1 MSRKVHVIQILRLW
15 ENYRKIIHN
24 VLKVLKFMKAQV
36 LFNAWLTLYSSE
48 KNVLVSKTSIQWNSL
63 GFEGDFRGDRRGTV
77 IRIYFLKLYS
87 INKNKIKVIIEVQLY
102 HFPTFLPT
110 RLLGI
115 FSLMLQNSQVDRFL
129 LLFLLMFLGAC
140 TNIY

>member
-1 MSRKVHVIQILRLW
+1 
-15 ENYRKIIHN
+15 
-24 VLKVLKFMKAQV
+24 MKAQV

-87 INKNKIKVIIEVQLY
+87 INKNKL
-102 HFPTFLPT
+102 
-110 RLLGI
+110 RL
-115 FSLMLQNSQVDRFL
+115 
-129 LLFLLMFLGAC
+129 
-140 TNIY
+140 